1 VSSVAHVLLEYAGS
15 LRPCLPAPESR
26 RFLAS
31 VPRRTTREQG
41 VAPAPGAKSRAHVWA
56 WAIALTGAVV
66 AADQAAKQLVMS
78 RIEPGDPVELVFG
91 IQLSNVQNKGVAF
104 GLLAGGEGLV
114 LALTLTALAALVT
127 YFAFNPTRPD
137 LWLAVG
143 LLSGGALGN
152 LADRV
157 RSGAVI
163 DFIDIPLWPT
173 FNLADVAIVAGVAA
187 LVLILSHPAPAA
199 VEAPNPGAGE
209 PPGS

>member
-1 VSSVAHVLLEYAGS
+1 MAQ
-15 LRPCLPAPESR
+15 P
-26 RFLAS
+26 
-31 VPRRTTREQG
+31 
-41 VAPAPGAKSRAHVWA
+41 PGAQSRAGVWA
-56 WAIALTGAVV
+56 LAVALTGAVV
-66 AADQAAKQLVMS
+66 AIDQAAKQLAVTS
-78 RIEPGDPVELVFG
+78 IESGDPLELVFG
-91 IQLSNVQNKGVAF
+91 IQLANVQNRGVAF

-114 LALTLTALAALVT
+114 LALTLGALAGLLT

-163 DFIDIPLWPT
+163 DFIDLPLWPT

-199 VEAPNPGAGE
+199 VEAPNPGAGK